1 MNPVQILLIEDQAGD
16 ILLTRHVLAEHLVP
30 VKVHAAMDGQQAA
43 GMLADPSFLAD
54 LIILD
59 LNIPRISGH
68 ELLAQCKLRD
78 VPVVVFSSSW
88 NETDARRALE
98 LGARDYVRK
107 PIDIDDYT
115 HAVWGMIEKWATPND
130 NSEVNQARA

>member
-59 LNIPRISGH
+59 LNIPRISGG
-68 ELLAQCKLRD
+68 ELLVQRKLRD
-78 VPVVVFSSSW
+78 VPVVVFSSLWSEA
-88 NETDARRALE
+88 NARRALE
-98 LGARDYVRK
+98 LGASEYVSK
-107 PIDIDDYT
+107 PIDIDAYT
-115 HAVWGMIEKWATPND
+115 HAVCGMIEKWATPNN
-130 NSEVNQARA
+130 NSEVNKAPA

>member
-1 MNPVQILLIEDQAGD
+1 MKPVQILLVEDQAGD
-16 ILLTRHVLAEHLVP
+16 ILLTRHVRAEQLVP
-30 VKVHAAMDGQQAA
+30 VKVHVAMDGQQAVS
-43 GMLADPSFLAD
+43 MLADPAFLPD
-54 LIILD
+54 LIILY

-68 ELLAQCKLRD
+68 ELLGQCKLRE

-115 HAVWGMIEKWATPND
+115 HAVFSMIDKWATPK
-130 NSEVNQARA
+130 